1 MMNVTHILSA
11 VVMAG
16 MVCVGNVGCA
26 EKPPT
31 KNEIKVTTASGT
43 TVTIEK
49 PVKKDSQ
56 NPPSAK
62 P

>member
-1 MMNVTHILSA
+1 MSDVPRSR
-11 VVMAG
+11 
-16 MVCVGNVGCA
+16 
-26 EKPPT
+26 PQR
-31 KNEIKVTTASGT
+31 NEIKVTTASGT